1 MDGNSNRV
9 KPNPKPSFVTNP
21 SPMIAKKTSPFTRKN
36 MYDTGKVDVQIPEMV
51 AFQEENKIQIQQDF
65 DDHDSDSSDEFTR
78 NFKSLPL
85 IEKTETMKIYYN
97 IVFCNLLTS
106 ILIVKY
112 KESCQ
117 NQMQDPTSEKFQ
129 LFVNQHLL
137 QDPSTFR

>member
-1 MDGNSNRV
+1 
-9 KPNPKPSFVTNP
+9 
-21 SPMIAKKTSPFTRKN
+21 

-97 IVFCNLLTS
+97 IVFCNLLAS